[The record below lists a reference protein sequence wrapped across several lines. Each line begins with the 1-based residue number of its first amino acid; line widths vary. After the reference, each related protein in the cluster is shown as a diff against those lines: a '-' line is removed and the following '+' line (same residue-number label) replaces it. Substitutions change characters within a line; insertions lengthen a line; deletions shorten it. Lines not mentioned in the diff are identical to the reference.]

1 MKVLVGMSGG
11 VDSSVAAYL
20 LKKAGHE
27 VIGATMSIWEKGR
40 TFHGSATADACFGPH
55 EEQDVEAARAVCE
68 RLDIPYYTLDCSDV
82 YKKTVLENFKQEYL
96 SGRTPNPCV
105 WCNAKIKF
113 KALPQAAREHGLNFD
128 KFATGHYAR
137 VEKDETTGRYVL
149 KRAKDPKKD
158 QTYFIYRLRQEQLAR
173 VAFPLGDYTKTQI
186 REIAADIGLT
196 VADKPDSQDFYAGH
210 YSDLL
215 GVTEKTGYF
224 KDIDGNVLGKHKG
237 FWNYTVGQ
245 RKGLGVAAKE
255 PLYVLRLDAENNDV
269 ILASQKDV
277 LEREVYA
284 KDCNF
289 IAVESITEPVRLTA
303 KVRSTQTPAP
313 ATVSPD
319 GENRVKVAFDEWQ
332 KPAAAGQSVVFYD
345 GDTVVG
351 GGVLEKTRP
360 AK

>member
-1 MKVLVGMSGG
+1 MKILVGLSGG
-11 VDSSVAAYL
+11 VDSAVAAYL
-20 LKKAGHE
+20 LKSQGHE
-27 VIGATMSIWEKGR
+27 VVGATMSIWDKSSPLKAAHR
-40 TFHGSATADACFGPH
+40 DACFSPA
-55 EEQDVEAARAVCE
+55 EQDDIDEAKRICDKLGIAHHVV
-68 RLDIPYYTLDCSDV
+68 DCTAA
-82 YKKTVLENFKQEYL
+82 YKKIVLDYFKSEYL

-105 WCNAKIKF
+105 WCNGLIKF
-113 KALPQAAREHGLNFD
+113 KALPEAAAAQGVEFD

-173 VAFPLGDYTKTQI
+173 VVFPLGDYTKTQI
-186 REIAADIGLT
+186 REIAAGIGLT

-224 KDIDGNVLGKHKG
+224 KDVDGNVLGKHKG